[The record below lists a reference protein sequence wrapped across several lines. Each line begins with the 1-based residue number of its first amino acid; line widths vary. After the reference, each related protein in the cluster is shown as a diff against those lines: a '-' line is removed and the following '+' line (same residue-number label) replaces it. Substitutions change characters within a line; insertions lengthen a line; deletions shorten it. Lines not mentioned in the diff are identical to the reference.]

1 MRSRLRVHS
10 TAHTVSGASPFKARE
25 SVQRRDLSNVIYGEN
40 IRGLAANFG
49 TLGNQDDSAG
59 LNSENMAKYPP
70 SVVENPLSSTHTS
83 FAIDALVI
91 KIV

>member
-70 SVVENPLSSTHTS
+70 STR
-83 FAIDALVI
+83 
-91 KIV
+91 

>member
-10 TAHTVSGASPFKARE
+10 TAHIVSGASPFKVRE
-25 SVQRRDLSNVIYGEN
+25 SIQRRDLSNVIYGEN

-59 LNSENMAKYPP
+59 ENFGKHTLRP
-70 SVVENPLSSTHTS
+70 SADKPLSCTHTL
-83 FAIDALVI
+83 FAMDVFVT